1 MFNKLYFKRVCRRLT
16 QQELALMAGIS
27 RRTVVR
33 LENGDSMPTLRV
45 AVKLCRALECPL
57 EEVFPSHVYL

>member
-16 QQELALMAGIS
+16 QRELALMAGVS

-33 LENGDSMPTLRV
+33 LESGNSTPTLRV

-57 EEVFPSHVYL
+57 EEVFPSDVLL

>member
-16 QQELALMAGIS
+16 QQELAQRAGVS

-33 LENGDSMPTLRV
+33 LENGGNMPTLRV
-45 AVKLCRALECPL
+45 AVKLCRALECSL